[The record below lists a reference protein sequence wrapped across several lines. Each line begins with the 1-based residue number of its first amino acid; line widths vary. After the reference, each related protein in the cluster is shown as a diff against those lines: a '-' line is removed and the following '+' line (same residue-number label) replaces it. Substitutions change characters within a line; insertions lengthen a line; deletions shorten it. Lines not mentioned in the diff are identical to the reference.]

1 MTKGGLL
8 PQYELLLW
16 AETFRVVGMGRNS
29 LQKVALLLA
38 LRMHEIDFDLSDFG
52 SIARIEEVETQPVV
66 LSGLPNPHPLAA
78 ALLQKFSGKKLVPH
92 GIDSGEEYDLHFSTH
107 AAVEIEE
114 EILKLSSIL
123 QEDLCP
129 IAGAA
134 EHSGVVLLSR
144 CGEVYAVSVNAV
156 DVYFL
161 GDLKQAIPI
170 LLKGKPMTPVLPK
183 RDYPQEHHDE
193 EYYPGSEGV
202 IWIDTPEWII
212 EKDPE
217 VLEKRAALW
226 RQCFGIPDN

>member
-1 MTKGGLL
+1 MS
-8 PQYELLLW
+8 
-16 AETFRVVGMGRNS
+16 A
-29 LQKVALLLA
+29 
-38 LRMHEIDFDLSDFG
+38 IDFDLSDFAN
-52 SIARIEEVETQPVV
+52 IARVEEIGIEPVI
-66 LSGLPNPHPLAA
+66 LAKLPVPHPMAIEVLE
-78 ALLQKFSGKKLVPH
+78 KFSGKRLVPF
-92 GIDSGEEYDLHFSTH
+92 GAELGEEYDLHFDTH
-107 AAVEIEE
+107 AAIEIEE

-144 CGEVYAVSVNAV
+144 RGEVYAVSINAV

-183 RDYPQEHHDE
+183 RDYPQEHHYE

-217 VLEKRAALW
+217 VLDKREALW
-226 RQCFGIPDN
+226 RKCFGIPDA